1 MSEIPGGAE
10 ELVIALRLATTDF
23 KKDIKEAERDI
34 ETFTK
39 KLEEVTTE
47 MGKINAKAVA
57 RQTAAGTQRP
67 IYQGE
72 ERRRVRQLTKEA
84 QELNNVIDLRNKEKK
99 SLKDAHLRM
108 RGIATLQKHNV
119 MELTKAKKLLF
130 TMDKFQKRYIEG
142 IQKELNK
149 RKKIQAQLDRA
160 LKTEAKKK
168 KKAAEKAAAVE
179 AEANKSWFTK
189 LKEKMRL
196 YSVFSKNGVRM
207 ITTMRGAAGVALG
220 VVAAAGQ
227 VMAQQ
232 ILQGLRHLVR
242 YEAIARNIAFIQAG
256 QTGAPLTELYSAALG
271 AYTKPGGTQWPE
283 AGITRT
289 EGAGLDVLNLKS
301 GLEFS
306 KEQMVSIA
314 TLSKFI
320 NEESTSFMTNLINYI
335 KIFGIEKEAFDD
347 TINSFAM
354 ISGMSMGGSGE
365 IGQGFDYLAGLGRKA
380 KWDPMQFLTIQ
391 KEMIAA
397 GRDTSRFWRALSSVM
412 AKVIEDDS
420 KLVEGI
426 RGANKQLRSLD
437 EILWILDE
445 SYDKHEGSIDSSAW
459 AFEMFGARGAEAIEA
474 LGIFVDDL
482 HETNSLVAD
491 GNELQA
497 AANKAAED
505 TATIYQESVAAKLA
519 ALTTSIENFQLALAN
534 LLAGPLKDF
543 MDVATDLIN
552 ELAEVPDKIAEAE
565 EVGIPSIAPISAG
578 ADPGISPMY
587 QGPGNTDTRFI
598 DWMQSVFNDIMG
610 IPQDYGKEE
619 EPEEEDETGPETPES
634 PPLRGAKRSGSI
646 KNVTDRRS
654 SSQSSVTHNYITI
667 MDNDSMLRGLLGV
680 NLNV

>member
-1 MSEIPGGAE
+1 
-10 ELVIALRLATTDF
+10 
-23 KKDIKEAERDI
+23 
-34 ETFTK
+34 
-39 KLEEVTTE
+39 

-57 RQTAAGTQRP
+57 RQTTAGTQRP

-84 QELNNVIDLRNKEKK
+84 QELNKVIDLRNKEKK
-99 SLKDAHLRM
+99 SLKTAHLRM

-119 MELTKAKKLLF
+119 MELTRAKKLLF
-130 TMDKFQKRYIEG
+130 TMDKFQKRYVEG
-142 IQKELNK
+142 IQKELDK
-149 RKKIQAQLDRA
+149 RKKVQAQLDRA

-168 KKAAEKAAAVE
+168 KKAAEKTAAVE
-179 AEANKSWFTK
+179 AQANKSWFTK

-220 VVAAAGQ
+220 VISAAGQ

-242 YEAIARNIAFIQAG
+242 YEAVARNIAFIQAG
-256 QTGAPLTELYSAALG
+256 QTGASLTELYGAALG
-271 AYTKPGGTQWPE
+271 AYTTPGGTQWPE

-289 EGAGLDVLNLKS
+289 EGAGLDILNLKS

-320 NEESTSFMTNLINYI
+320 NEESGSFMTNLINYI

-354 ISGMSMGGSGE
+354 ISGMSMGGSGQ

-412 AKVIEDDS
+412 GKLIEDDS

-426 RGANKQLRSLD
+426 RKADKSLRSLD

-445 SYDKHEGSIDSSAW
+445 SYDRHEGSIDSSAW
-459 AFEMFGARGAEAIEA
+459 AFEMFGNRGSEAVEA

-482 HETNSLVAD
+482 HETSSLVAD

-497 AANKAAED
+497 AANTAAED
-505 TATIYQESVAAKLA
+505 TATIYQESIAAKLA
-519 ALTTSIENFQLALAN
+519 ALTTSIENFQMALAN
-534 LLAGPLKDF
+534 LLAGPLKQF
-543 MDVATDLIN
+543 MEVTTEVLNVVADPDELIKDLTSFREAMGPSMMEAGQEGSWILDP
-552 ELAEVPDKIAEAE
+552 ETGQLGPVKEREEVPDIMKPVYDQGE
-565 EVGIPSIAPISAG
+565 EVANWLGSFFENLAAFLTG
-578 ADPGISPMY
+578 
-587 QGPGNTDTRFI
+587 
-598 DWMQSVFNDIMG
+598 
-610 IPQDYGKEE
+610 E
-619 EPEEEDETGPETPES
+619 EPEAS
-634 PPLRGAKRSGSI
+634 PAIRGSGRGGSI

-654 SSQSSVTHNYITI
+654 SSESSVTHNYITI